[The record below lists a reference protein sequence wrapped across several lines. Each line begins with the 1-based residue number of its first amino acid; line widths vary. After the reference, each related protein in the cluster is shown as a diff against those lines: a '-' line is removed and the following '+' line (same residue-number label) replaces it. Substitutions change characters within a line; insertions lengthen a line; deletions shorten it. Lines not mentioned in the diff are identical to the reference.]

1 MHPIDWAMNRQTLKT
16 LDTRTASSGWTRRCE
31 AEPQASGSRS
41 VLSAIVARVDARGDR
56 REAGRFVDGFCGDRL
71 EAVGL
76 ARGMEG
82 ILPNRHRFAL

>member
-1 MHPIDWAMNRQTLKT
+1 
-16 LDTRTASSGWTRRCE
+16 
-31 AEPQASGSRS
+31 
-41 VLSAIVARVDARGDR
+41 VLSAIVARVDARDL
-56 REAGRFVDGFCGDRL
+56 REAGRFGVGFCGDRL

>member
-1 MHPIDWAMNRQTLKT
+1 
-16 LDTRTASSGWTRRCE
+16 
-31 AEPQASGSRS
+31 
-41 VLSAIVARVDARGDR
+41 VLSAIVARVDARGDL
-56 REAGRFVDGFCGDRL
+56 REAGRFDVGFCGDRL